1 MTVYKRLLQA
11 VKWFFMGVVATVL
24 MLLLVFT
31 IGGYLFSAPYY
42 DGPASNHFDGE
53 RFFNPNGALANKS
66 FRELIRWQFNRKVG
80 PWRDWVDSRPGS
92 PPPGRVTKGNM
103 RVTFINHATL
113 LVQLDGVNVLTD
125 PIWSERASPLP
136 WIGPRR
142 VRNPGIRFEDL
153 PPIEAVVLSH
163 NHYDHTDL
171 PTLQRL
177 QRSHDPVF
185 YCHLGNKALL
195 EQAGISRIV
204 EMDWWDAYDINGLVK
219 VHSVPAQHFSAR
231 GTFDQNRTLWG
242 GYVLSGPA
250 GNLFFAGDTGMGP
263 HFDEIRQR
271 FGPIRMSLLPIGAF
285 RPEWFMKEAHI
296 SPDEAVEAHRRLSS
310 STSMAIH
317 YGTFHLGDDGE
328 TEPVERLHKAMK
340 SAGVSPARF
349 WVMEFGEGR
358 DIPPIR
364 R

>member
-11 VKWFFMGVVATVL
+11 VKWFFMGIVATVL

-195 EQAGISRIV
+195 
-204 EMDWWDAYDINGLVK
+204 
-219 VHSVPAQHFSAR
+219 
-231 GTFDQNRTLWG
+231 
-242 GYVLSGPA
+242 
-250 GNLFFAGDTGMGP
+250 
-263 HFDEIRQR
+263 RQR
-271 FGPIRMSLLPIGAF
+271 FGRIRMSLLPIGAF